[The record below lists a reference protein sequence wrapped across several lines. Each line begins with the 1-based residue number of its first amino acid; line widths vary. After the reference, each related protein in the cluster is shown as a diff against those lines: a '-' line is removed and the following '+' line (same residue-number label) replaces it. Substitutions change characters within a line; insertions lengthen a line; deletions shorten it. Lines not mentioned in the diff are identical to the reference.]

1 MNAELIT
8 YIKNPQSYALT
19 LVRKLYKIDMDII
32 SRDKD
37 SDGALVVFSGS
48 KRMLKKLAH
57 HPAGL
62 FDAGLVNM
70 IEEV

>member
-1 MNAELIT
+1 MNAELII
-8 YIKNPQSYALT
+8 YLKNPQSYALT

-32 SRDKD
+32 SQDKD
-37 SDGALVVFSGS
+37 SDGALVVLSGA

-62 FDAGLVNM
+62 YDSSLENM